1 MKHRMIEKHKLF
13 ENKCVSCGRYTH
25 NVIDCPRI
33 HLVKKD
39 GYKIAQQKLELD
51 KFRSTQ
57 NKKIDRSGFRCN
69 WK

>member
-1 MKHRMIEKHKLF
+1 MIEKHKLF

-33 HLVKKD
+33 HLIKND
-39 GYKIAQQKLELD
+39 AYKIVQQKMKFD
-51 KFRSTQ
+51 KFRLSQ
-57 NKKIDRSGFRCN
+57 NKKVSRSGFKFN